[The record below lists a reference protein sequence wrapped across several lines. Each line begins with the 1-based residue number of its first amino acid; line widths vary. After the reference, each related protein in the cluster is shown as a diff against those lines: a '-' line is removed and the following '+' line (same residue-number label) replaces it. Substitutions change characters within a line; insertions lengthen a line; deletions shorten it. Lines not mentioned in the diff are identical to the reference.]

1 MAPQVDADMEAPD
14 IGQWVSELPDDA
26 TIHIKTNGVI
36 LRKVPVTAVRADAR
50 GDLEQYVLDTC
61 GAGSYVCGSYFNGG
75 MRGNTRF
82 VVGWLDRSKW
92 GNTREETLKALDAE
106 RPATQPAS
114 SQLDDIVK
122 IAGMLSPAMEAQ
134 RESAQREREFGHS
147 VLLEFIRNRPTPAES
162 SQAFVN
168 QLEIG
173 RQLNELVQPPPPVR
187 RSQRGRRER
196 PLVER
201 LSRSVGR
208 FARGVDPD
216 QAADLVMQGVRVFR
230 AAQTRRAQ
238 SRTQA
243 DGAEGVP
250 SPGVS
255 AHVRSVTDALLTT
268 PDAQARL
275 DDIAALARDG
285 TADDIVQAV
294 TRWTEHAK
302 GLFGDDESVRNAVR
316 TGPARLFNAITGILD
331 IDGGIQDEVRETL
344 GARRAEQEDDAGAH
358 GGEA

>member
-1 MAPQVDADMEAPD
+1 M
-14 IGQWVSELPDDA
+14 
-26 TIHIKTNGVI
+26 I
-36 LRKVPVTAVRADAR
+36 LRKVPVTAIRDGGR
-50 GDLEQYVLDTC
+50 GDLEQYVLDTL
-61 GAGSYVCGSYFNGG
+61 GAGSYVCGSYYNGG

-92 GNTREETLKALDAE
+92 GTTREETLKALDAE
-106 RPATQPAS
+106 RPATPS
-114 SQLDDIVK
+114 SQLDDMVK
-122 IAGMLSPAMEAQ
+122 IAGMLNPAMEAQ
-134 RESAQREREFGHS
+134 RETAQREREFGHN
-147 VLLEFIRNRPTPAES
+147 VLLEFIRSRPTQAES
-162 SQAFVN
+162 TQAFVN

-173 RQLNELVQPPPPVR
+173 RQLNELVQPSPRV
-187 RSQRGRRER
+187 SQSQGRRRER
-196 PLVER
+196 PLLER

-238 SRTQA
+238 SRAEA

-250 SPGVS
+250 SSGVS